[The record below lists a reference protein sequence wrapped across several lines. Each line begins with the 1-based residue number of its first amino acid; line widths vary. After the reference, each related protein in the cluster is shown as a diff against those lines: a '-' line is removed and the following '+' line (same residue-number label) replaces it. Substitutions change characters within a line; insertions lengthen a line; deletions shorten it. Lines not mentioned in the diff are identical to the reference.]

1 MTEPSQEQQIILDHV
16 RDGKNVVVDACAGSG
31 KSTTILSCAKYLPDV
46 KMIQFTY
53 NAQLRKEIG
62 AKIIEQE
69 LKNISVHTYHSFFV
83 QYYYDQAYSDTGLRR
98 ILREKIKS
106 RIDVPSFSIVIID
119 EAQDMTSLYFE
130 MLNYFLRDM
139 GSPFQILVLGDKY
152 QGLYD
157 FKGADTRFL
166 TLAHFCWRTHP
177 LLKSQEFVLCSLQTS
192 YRITKPMAQFI
203 NDTMLDETRIFAS
216 KHGTNVKYIR
226 NDRVNLERVI
236 IGRIKTLVQNG
247 FSHGEVFVLCGS
259 VKGTGSQIRRLENL
273 MVENNIPCYIPMKEN
288 QDQLDKRVI
297 DKKVVFSTLHSVK
310 GRERKI
316 VFVIGFDNTYFTYFA
331 KNIPQDICPNTLYV
345 ACTRAKEELFILE
358 SRENKHIRPLPFL
371 KMSHVDMMLCDFID
385 FQGSPAIYREVI
397 EEDKTKRV
405 KYKQVTPTELIRF
418 ISDPV
423 LDIITPIVDKI
434 FSRVQDSFQE
444 IDIPSIIET
453 KSGFYEEVSDL
464 NGIVLPI
471 LFYDHIRGTKDP
483 ILQDIIR
490 YDMREAKPNDYSLLK
505 DHVRTMPAE
514 CETISDYLYLANLS
528 LAVQEKLYSK
538 ITQIQRD
545 EYTWLSDETV
555 QQCNHRFQSVL
566 GDDCKGYWE
575 AEKTIIQSS
584 MDEDHCN
591 IDACLSCLNSST
603 FRFTARVDLITTN
616 TIWEIKCT
624 TQITIDHMLQLVIY
638 AWLWRTLHPEVAKDF
653 RLFNI
658 KTGELWKLDAS
669 LDELTKIVVE
679 LLRDKYEKVF
689 VAKTD
694 EQFIQETKSIIST
707 INDLA

>member
-1 MTEPSQEQQIILDHV
+1 
-16 RDGKNVVVDACAGSG
+16 
-31 KSTTILSCAKYLPDV
+31 
-46 KMIQFTY
+46 
-53 NAQLRKEIG
+53 
-62 AKIIEQE
+62 
-69 LKNISVHTYHSFFV
+69 
-83 QYYYDQAYSDTGLRR
+83 
-98 ILREKIKS
+98 
-106 RIDVPSFSIVIID
+106 
-119 EAQDMTSLYFE
+119 
-130 MLNYFLRDM
+130 
-139 GSPFQILVLGDKY
+139 
-152 QGLYD
+152 
-157 FKGADTRFL
+157 
-166 TLAHFCWRTHP
+166 
-177 LLKSQEFVLCSLQTS
+177 
-192 YRITKPMAQFI
+192 
-203 NDTMLDETRIFAS
+203 
-216 KHGTNVKYIR
+216 
-226 NDRVNLERVI
+226 
-236 IGRIKTLVQNG
+236 
-247 FSHGEVFVLCGS
+247 
-259 VKGTGSQIRRLENL
+259 
-273 MVENNIPCYIPMKEN
+273 
-288 QDQLDKRVI
+288 
-297 DKKVVFSTLHSVK
+297 
-310 GRERKI
+310 
-316 VFVIGFDNTYFTYFA
+316 
-331 KNIPQDICPNTLYV
+331 V

-397 EEDKTKRV
+397 EEDKTKRA
-405 KYKQVTPTELIRF
+405 KSKQVTPTELIRF

-471 LFYDHIRGTKDP
+471 IFYDHIRGTKDP

-538 ITQIQRD
+538 ITQIQKD
-545 EYTWLSDETV
+545 EHTWLSDETV
-555 QQCNHRFQSVL
+555 QQCNDRFQSVL

-638 AWLWRTLHPEVAKDF
+638 AWLWRILHPEIAKDF

-707 INDLA
+707 INNLA